1 MLNGLFAKIQ
11 YPVGVDY
18 LADAMTG
25 VRFSTA
31 SFERWGDK
39 NHLMGKDGKTIRLRW
54 LSAKGI
60 NIDTFAADF
69 MRQYDNMFF
78 DESEVIEYVV
88 AIIIQYPSGTN
99 AYFKT
104 RIAEIEAENDSL
116 NTRAA
121 KAQKDEL
128 DENELANELFESKI
142 KSSTRTKVKRKL
154 VSKQRFTK
162 EYLLLKRLVSF
173 NNKRVDVTQLNKFSI
188 DAHAALKGKTNHG
201 SLLKKAVSRVDFLL
215 FKLDGNGVKTVKK
228 LEVSKDLLE
237 AATKIVTQPKVRS
250 VELGATTNNQ
260 ISKWNKHPD
269 GGQYASYKL
278 GTITR
283 FKTKSGYD
291 YKYTTDSTYNAKS
304 LQDAIKQIDAYTK
317 HKTGLGVVKER
328 GVKIIHKSKFAAGD
342 IFENDEEQIEVK
354 KVYPKGHKYASKESN
369 FYLVDSPHSGEDV
382 WSESTLTQIVYYGKY
397 KPLNVKKK
405 ASLGELLFGVDLY
418 TKAEAAELGLLDGS
432 LAGTGKPRN
441 PYDVVNR
448 IIINQLDKGVVP
460 WEMPWTMDKGKS
472 VAPQNYGSKR
482 DYRGIN
488 FWNLICEMDMR
499 NHEVPYF
506 LTSKQV
512 ADKGG
517 KIAKGAK
524 PYYVTY
530 YGKFNVTETEID
542 KETGDTETLEKAIR
556 FLKLYA
562 VYNIEDTDLQFDKP
576 DNKPAKEVER
586 ISSAE
591 EILEGMPKKPKIK
604 FGGNQ
609 AFYSPSQDLVQMP
622 KPENFKQIDRYYSTF
637 FHELVHSTKDD
648 KRCGT
653 DHFRKN
659 SKAFGDKQ
667 YSWEE
672 LVAELGASYLCSEA
686 GILHKTVGQSAAYIK
701 GWAKSLQQYIKED
714 KTYFFKAANYA
725 QKAADFIL
733 NKNNAISGV
742 DLNLDFGP
750 VYNQFADSPKRAIK
764 HLLKVK
770 TGICSNV
777 FYREDIGY
785 IDLPYG
791 SNNSKNQGFGLIHIL
806 GKHGDEIRQLG
817 FDVSDFLTICINQGH
832 YKTSKLKNR
841 IKLESSMFRI
851 IIDFDKKQKAFVL
864 SAFDLRKK
872 ALSGINGTIDGI
884 DFTKRPLYVSTEAN
898 ITKNKQR
905 NNTINGVDEIIKIAK
920 EVYPEADVREIKPMH
935 PFTNMDKLQSGGTY
949 QLKGELGKFLGNLGE
964 VDCSITIRGDQ
975 GAGKSQ
981 LMWQLVDAFA
991 TIGKRVAVESP
1002 EMSGNSPTISKYR
1015 DQFISP
1021 ENQSKILFTDQ
1032 KLTVQ
1037 QLKDFADMYDVL
1049 FVDSFN
1055 QLKEYQQYQFEW
1067 LSKQLPNKCIIGL
1080 FQSTTG
1086 GEMRGGNKPEF
1097 DAYVNIEVNKVDDS
1111 FVNNYA
1117 VCTKNRFGGTG
1128 LKYNISKRKIV
1139 K

>member
-1 MLNGLFAKIQ
+1 MLNGLFAKIED
-11 YPVGVDY
+11 PVSVDY

-25 VRFSTA
+25 VRFSTT

-39 NHLMGKDGKTIRLRW
+39 NHLKGKDGKTIRLRW

-60 NIDTFAADF
+60 NLDTFAADF
-69 MRQYDNMFF
+69 MREHENMFA
-78 DESEVIEYVV
+78 DESDVIDYVV
-88 AIIIQYPSGTN
+88 GIIVQYPTGTN
-99 AYFKT
+99 AYFKE
-104 RIAEIEAENDSL
+104 RLAEIEVENDSL
-116 NTRAA
+116 NTRAVR
-121 KAQKDEL
+121 AQKDEL

-250 VELGATTNNQ
+250 VELGATTNSQ

-269 GGQYASYKL
+269 RGQYASYKL
-278 GTITR
+278 GKITR

-291 YKYTTDSTYNAKS
+291 YKYTTDATYNAKS

-317 HKTGLGVVKER
+317 QKTGLG
-328 GVKIIHKSKFAAGD
+328 S
-342 IFENDEEQIEVK
+342 
-354 KVYPKGHKYASKESN
+354 
-369 FYLVDSPHSGEDV
+369 
-382 WSESTLTQIVYYGKY
+382 
-397 KPLNVKKK
+397 VKKK
-405 ASLGELLFGVDLY
+405 ASLGELLSGVEFY
-418 TKAEAAELGLLDGS
+418 TKSEAAELGLLDGS
-432 LAGTGKPRN
+432 LAGAAKPRN

-460 WEMPWTMDKGKS
+460 WEMPWVMDKGKS

-506 LTSKQV
+506 LTSKQI
-512 ADKGG
+512 ADKDG
-517 KIAKGAK
+517 KISKGAK

-530 YGKFNVTETEID
+530 YGKFDVLETEID
-542 KETGDTETLEKAIR
+542 KNTGESETLEKAIR

-586 ISSAE
+586 IASAE
-591 EILEGMPKKPKIK
+591 AILEGMPKKPKIK
-604 FGGNQ
+604 FGGNR
-609 AFYSPSQDLVQMP
+609 AFYSPMQDLVQMP
-622 KPENFKQIDRYYSTF
+622 KAENFKQIDRYYSTF

-659 SKAFGDKQ
+659 SRAFGDKQ

-686 GILHKTVGQSAAYIK
+686 GILHKTVGQSSAYIK
-701 GWAKSLQQYIKED
+701 GWAKSLQQYIKDD

-733 NKNNAISGV
+733 NKSNAISGV
-742 DLNLDFGP
+742 DLNHDFGP

-981 LMWQLVDAFA
+981 LMWQVVDAFA
-991 TIGKRVAVESP
+991 SIGKRVAVASP

-1037 QLKDFADMYDVL
+1037 ELKDFADMYDVL

-1055 QLKEYQQYQFEW
+1055 QLKDYQQNQFEW
-1067 LSKQLPNKCIIGL
+1067 LSKQLPNKCIVGL

>member
-11 YPVGVDY
+11 YPVSVDY

-39 NHLMGKDGKTIRLRW
+39 NHLKGKDGKTIRLRW

-60 NIDTFAADF
+60 NLDTFAADF
-69 MRQYDNMFF
+69 MREHDNMFA
-78 DESEVIEYVV
+78 DESQVIDYVV
-88 AIIIQYPSGTN
+88 GIIVQYPSGIN
-99 AYFKT
+99 AYFKE
-104 RIAEIEAENDSL
+104 RLAEIEAENDSL

-121 KAQKDEL
+121 KAHKDEL

-142 KSSTRTKVKRKL
+142 KSGTKTKVKRKL
-154 VSKQRFTK
+154 VSKQKFTK

-188 DAHAALKGKTNHG
+188 DAHAALKGNTNHR
-201 SLLKKAVSRVDFLL
+201 SLLKKAVSRVDLLL
-215 FKLDGNGVKTVKK
+215 FKLDGVKTVKK

-237 AATKIVTQPKVRS
+237 SATKIVTQPKVRS
-250 VELGATTNNQ
+250 VELGVVRERG
-260 ISKWNKHPD
+260 IVLNKKVKP
-269 GGQYASYKL
+269 
-278 GTITR
+278 
-283 FKTKSGYD
+283 
-291 YKYTTDSTYNAKS
+291 KYSVSEVYQNAK
-304 LQDAIKQIDAYTK
+304 
-317 HKTGLGVVKER
+317 
-328 GVKIIHKSKFAAGD
+328 
-342 IFENDEEQIEVK
+342 EQIEIK

-369 FYLVDSPHSGEDV
+369 FYLVDSSHSGEDV
-382 WSESTLTQIVYYGKY
+382 WSESVLTQTISSGKF

-405 ASLGELLFGVDLY
+405 ASLSLGELLFGVDFY

-517 KIAKGAK
+517 KITKGAK

-542 KETGDTETLEKAIR
+542 KETGDAETLEKAIR

-586 ISSAE
+586 ITSAE
-591 EILEGMPKKPKIK
+591 AILEGMPKKPKIK

-622 KPENFKQIDRYYSTF
+622 KAENFKQIDRYYSTF

-686 GILHKTVGQSAAYIK
+686 GILHKTVGQSSAYIK
-701 GWAKSLQQYIKED
+701 GWAKSLQQYIKDD

-733 NKNNAISGV
+733 NKSNAISGV
-742 DLNLDFGP
+742 DLNHDFGP

-991 TIGKRVAVESP
+991 TIGKRVAVASP

-1055 QLKEYQQYQFEW
+1055 QLKDYQQNQFEW
-1067 LSKQLPNKCIIGL
+1067 LSKQLPNKCIVGL